1 MNNIKRLFFIKF
13 FIFTMIFASTA
24 SAIELDW
31 LHDYDQALAQAKQEK
46 KDIYLFIGADK
57 CRFCKMFKENTLS
70 NKDLMQKLREEYI
83 LVYLSRDQHKIP
95 NWFETKG
102 VPRHYFLDEKG
113 NIFHDTW
120 GGRELKGF
128 YDVLD
133 EAELKK
139 EWSDK

>member
-1 MNNIKRLFFIKF
+1 MSNTKRLFFIKF
-13 FIFTMIFASTA
+13 LTIIMMLASVA
-24 SAIELDW
+24 SATELDW
-31 LHDYDQALAQAKQEK
+31 LHDYDKALIQAKQEK

-57 CRFCKMFKENTLS
+57 CRFCKKFKETTLS
-70 NKDLMQKLREEYI
+70 DKDMMNKLRKEYI

-95 NWFETKG
+95 DWFQTKG
-102 VPRHYFLDEKG
+102 VPRHYFLDADG